1 MLSFPLELFLLK
13 FALFSFLF
21 TLLLSVLLPLT
32 VLGVSLEVWL
42 LFNLWL
48 LKFGLVLEF
57 SLFLLVFTLFLG
69 ALLIML
75 PETIFIVAHGLR
87 WRLLHNRRSL
97 LYWRLWL
104 LELRWKSWRQL
115 ASSLSRLLNLGHL
128 RHDLALRHLLMSHAM
143 RSSHVSV
150 ASRSQRGMLI
160 LWFHIGFL
168 KVATHWLRSPNV
180 PIVIKSGL
188 FVCSLLLQ
196 LFLLLFLLFGCLS
209 GAFDLFVAFEL
220 F

>member
-1 MLSFPLELFLLK
+1 MLSFPLEFFLLE
-13 FALFSFLF
+13 FVLLSLLL

-32 VLGVSLEVWL
+32 VLGVGLEVWL
-42 LFNLWL
+42 FFNLWL
-48 LKFGLVLEF
+48 LELGLVLEF
-57 SLFLLVFTLFLG
+57 GLFFLELSLFLGT
-69 ALLIML
+69 LLIML

-87 WRLLHNRRSL
+87 WRLRHNRRSL
-97 LYWRLWL
+97 LNWRLWL

-115 ASSLSRLLNLGHL
+115 ATSLHRLLNLGHI
-128 RHDLALRHLLMSHAM
+128 RHDFAFRHLLVSHAM

-160 LWFHIGFL
+160 FRFHIGFL
-168 KVATHWLRSPNV
+168 KVATHWLCSPDV
-180 PIVIKSGL
+180 PIVIECGF
-188 FVCSLLLQ
+188 FVSSLLLQ

-209 GAFDLFVAFEL
+209 GAFDLFVAFKL